1 LVNDKINHRMS
12 IDIQVDGYWVGN
24 YGNNGH
30 ELVELQFNT
39 EKKQILAKKITG
51 DKKVKKLKFR
61 GSS

>member
-1 LVNDKINHRMS
+1 MS

-51 DKKVKKLKFR
+51 DKNVPGLNF
-61 GSS
+61 